1 MREITKT
8 TQFKKEFKLMM
19 KRGRDEKKIQK
30 IFEFLIMDE
39 PLPAK
44 YKDHKLIGDYE
55 GSREVHI
62 ESDWL
67 LIYQDSKNEL
77 ILERTG
83 THSDLFKK

>member
-1 MREITKT
+1 MKEITRT
-8 TQFKKEFKLMM
+8 NQFKKEFKLMV
-19 KRGRDEKKIQK
+19 KRGKDQNKLQKVLEFIFNEKT
-30 IFEFLIMDE
+30 M
-39 PLPAK
+39 PAK

-55 GSREVHI
+55 GSRELHI

-67 LIYQDSKNEL
+67 LIYRIAGPII